1 MLDHEVDLWKVD
13 QEPRLTMNGI
23 MTKSLKWT
31 PVVFLF
37 AASGWAQET
46 IESKFAPKFYAF
58 ENGVSFGSDANSA
71 KTLKELGY
79 DGISQVHKGGAK
91 LKNQIA
97 DYEKAGLK
105 VLSVYLNVKDK
116 PIDSKLVEP
125 LANRDAILELTVN
138 RITPELIVA
147 VRQTAEMAQKLK
159 IRVALYPHHGNG
171 VATMPHAMGLIAK
184 VNHPNLGV
192 MFNVCHFLKNENLDD
207 MENVIEKAG
216 DRLFAVSVCG
226 ANVDGKGWNEL
237 IKPLDQG
244 DFPQERLLKALKKV
258 KFNGPV
264 GLQCYA
270 VKGDK
275 RANLQ
280 NSISAW
286 QKALEQL

>member
-46 IESKFAPKFYAF
+46 KESTFAPKFYAF

-116 PIDSKLVEP
+116 PIDSKLVE
-125 LANRDAILELTVN
+125 A
-138 RITPELIVA
+138 
-147 VRQTAEMAQKLK
+147 
-159 IRVALYPHHGNG
+159 ALN
-171 VATMPHAMGLIAK
+171 
-184 VNHPNLGV
+184 
-192 MFNVCHFLKNENLDD
+192 
-207 MENVIEKAG
+207 
-216 DRLFAVSVCG
+216 
-226 ANVDGKGWNEL
+226 
-237 IKPLDQG
+237 
-244 DFPQERLLKALKKV
+244 
-258 KFNGPV
+258 
-264 GLQCYA
+264 
-270 VKGDK
+270 
-275 RANLQ
+275 
-280 NSISAW
+280 
-286 QKALEQL
+286 